1 MDWMKW
7 KAGIDKAVA
16 DVYIQIIKEPLSYFS
31 EADIQQSL
39 VEGLRKIEPLKKA
52 YPTSAHKGK
61 KSKGRYKNVSGS
73 SLHRHTGAPETE
85 GALRYGVGLRK

>member
-31 EADIQQSL
+31 KADIQQSL

-52 YPTSAHKGK
+52 YPTSVHKGK
-61 KSKGRYKNVSGS
+61 KSKGRYKT
-73 SLHRHTGAPETE
+73 SL
-85 GALRYGVGLRK
+85 ALRCIATREHRKQKVLCATELA